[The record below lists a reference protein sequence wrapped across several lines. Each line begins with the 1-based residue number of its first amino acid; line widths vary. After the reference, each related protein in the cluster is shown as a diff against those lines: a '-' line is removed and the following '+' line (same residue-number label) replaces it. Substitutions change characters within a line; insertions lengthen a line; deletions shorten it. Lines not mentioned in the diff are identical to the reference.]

1 MIKFDFALL
10 DNDLYKNNLL
20 RKEEIFDKFN
30 NSNMIGWMREVSQE
44 EVSTILKLS
53 DEIRKNA
60 DCLVVIGIGGSYL
73 RSFSLNKIFKKD
85 DSFEVVYLG
94 NNLSSE
100 EISKKLDYLAK
111 KNFYVNVVSKSG
123 TTMEIKISYDLIKEL
138 KKKKYNDEEIKKRI
152 IITTDKEKGKLR
164 EECRNYGYRSLVIDN
179 DIGGRYSLI
188 TAGHLLP
195 LALNIDIEELIR
207 GYYKG
212 IYELKEEAYKYAC
225 LRRSLFEMGK

>member
-73 RSFSLNKIFKKD
+73 GSFSLNKIFKKD

-111 KNFYVNVVSKSG
+111 KNFYINVVSKSG
-123 TTMEIKISYDLIKEL
+123 TTMEIKISYDLIKDL
-138 KKKKYNDEEIKKRI
+138 MMQKFMRIKNI
-152 IITTDKEKGKLR
+152 SQKLI
-164 EECRNYGYRSLVIDN
+164 L
-179 DIGGRYSLI
+179 
-188 TAGHLLP
+188 
-195 LALNIDIEELIR
+195 
-207 GYYKG
+207 
-212 IYELKEEAYKYAC
+212 
-225 LRRSLFEMGK
+225 